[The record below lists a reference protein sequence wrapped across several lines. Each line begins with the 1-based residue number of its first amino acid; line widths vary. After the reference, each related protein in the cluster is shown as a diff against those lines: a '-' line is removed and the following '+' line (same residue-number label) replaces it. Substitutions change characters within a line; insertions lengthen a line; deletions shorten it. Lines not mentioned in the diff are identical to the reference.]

1 MPEECKTEKDSN
13 RHKARRRLFLVH
25 EVKQVKAFEKSLFDL
40 LERKYLNLLERLESG
55 FYEPEDVAEMKKA
68 LDEAKE

>member
-1 MPEECKTEKDSN
+1 MAIVYAVINGYLDSI
-13 RHKARRRLFLVH
+13 